1 MQTLRKRVNQIARE
15 LLDYVSFA
23 DEYPDEVQIT
33 AWANKIK
40 KALADTKDEESPTT
54 LVRVE
59 DGPWLPVPLATTQ
72 LVEELKRQK
81 FVVEPVTMTPEE
93 TGVQYFKIINEEEIN
108 PFDGYLAVKEGA

>member
-23 DEYPDEVQIT
+23 DEYPDEVQIA

-40 KALADTKDEESPTT
+40 KALADTKDEEPPTT

-59 DGPWLPVPLATTQ
+59 DGPWLPVPMTTDQ
-72 LVEELKRQK
+72 LIEELKRQK
-81 FVVEPVTMTPEE
+81 FVVEPIPTTPEE
-93 TGVQYFKIINEEEIN
+93 TGVQYFRVIGDAKVE
-108 PFDGYLAVKEGA
+108 PFDGYVAVKEGA